1 MRIERSVTLVTLTLV
16 LASCMVPVKRELLP
30 VGGSRTD
37 GIVYLSYEHGAM
49 LDPQV
54 DYAAAQVRASER
66 CKAWGYSG
74 AQRFGGET
82 NRCRDRSCTGYIVTV
97 PYQCTGAPASR

>member
-1 MRIERSVTLVTLTLV
+1 MRIGRNLFAAALTLS
-16 LASCMVPVKRELLP
+16 LGACMVPVQRELLP
-30 VGGSRTD
+30 VGGSRTE
-37 GIVYLSYEHGAM
+37 GIVTLSYEHGAM

-54 DYAAAQVRASER
+54 DYAAAQARAGER

-74 AQRFGGET
+74 AQAFGGET
-82 NRCRDRSCTGYIVTV
+82 RRCRDRACTGYIVTV